1 MNCFSNGA
9 EQLLRRGD
17 WPWLLLI
24 IPPDPN
30 TCFRKHVQL
39 LEQHFAFRTPA
50 RIFEGVI
57 HYMQKLDTL
66 PVFEEW
72 CTQANG
78 KFLFGTDDLTL
89 LDIHCGPM
97 FEIMYLMTGPV
108 YGDVDEHL
116 SI

>member
-1 MNCFSNGA
+1 MRTKMVAFDKHLGNLFGVVLS
-9 EQLLRRGD
+9 RGQD
-17 WPWLLLI
+17 VEKIL
-24 IPPDPN
+24 
-30 TCFRKHVQL
+30 KYKQ
-39 LEQHFAFRTPA
+39 E
-50 RIFEGVI
+50 
-57 HYMQKLDTL
+57 TL

-116 SI
+116 RI